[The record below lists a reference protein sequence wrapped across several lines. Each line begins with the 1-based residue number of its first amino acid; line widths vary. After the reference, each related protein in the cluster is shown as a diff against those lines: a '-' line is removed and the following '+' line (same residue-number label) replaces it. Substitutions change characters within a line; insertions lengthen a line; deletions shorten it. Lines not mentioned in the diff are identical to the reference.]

1 MTLGTVAE
9 SANECRK
16 EVKTWRG
23 AIDFTGKVAV
33 VTGAGAGLEHCHAL
47 ELANAVPASHPTR

>member
-1 MTLGTVAE
+1 MQEGGKDVA
-9 SANECRK
+9 
-16 EVKTWRG
+16 G